1 MIMIS
6 SNFIFSFTGFLRSV
20 LLTMLLAL
28 GVLFS
33 TGVTAVEVGKL
44 VIVIL
49 FLTSFS

>member
-1 MIMIS
+1 MLIL
-6 SNFIFSFTGFLRSV
+6 FSVSLVFVLRSV
-20 LLTMLLAL
+20 LLTILLAL

-33 TGVTAVEVGKL
+33 TAVRAVEVGEL